1 LEKIPKETFKKM
13 RETGRGKESPNEQ
26 TNPAD
31 KAKSKAHWPDGQ
43 PQNTSREK
51 QGAGGGSPRCGRHI
65 TRDIP
70 RVHSLQE

>member
-1 LEKIPKETFKKM
+1 M
-13 RETGRGKESPNEQ
+13 REIGGGKESPNEQ
-26 TNPAD
+26 TNPAN
-31 KAKSKAHWPDGQ
+31 KAKSKAHRQDEQ
-43 PQNTSREK
+43 SQNTNIEK